1 MFGKIKHLNKYK
13 TFKNKLITKKHGIQ
27 KKLIKYKIFEL
38 KYGNTKLTNVWKNT

>member
-13 TFKNKLITKKHGIQ
+13 RFKNKLITKKHGIQ
-27 KKLIKYKIFEL
+27 KKLIKYNIFEL